1 MVVVCLQGQDQSQ
14 QGEAQLVLLHKEDLA
29 YPTSAW
35 SLDLEPED
43 IIVISFCL
51 GNYFLCMETF
61 SPDGARRLRFR

>member
-1 MVVVCLQGQDQSQ
+1 MNSHPGFKDQSQ

-43 IIVISFCL
+43 IIAVSSFW
-51 GNYFLCMETF
+51 GNYFLYMKTF
-61 SPDGARRLRFR
+61 SPEGARRLRFR